1 MTAHAEHRSHRVG
14 EFRSAEVRSAMMSDV
29 LAQNW
34 WAIGLRGLA
43 AVLFGVAVLLLPG
56 AALLVFVIMFAAYA
70 LFDGVFAM
78 VAALRAAR
86 RHDRWGLLVLQG
98 VADIAA
104 AAIALALPLIAL
116 LGLVILLA
124 AWSLVTGGLELAAAF
139 QLKIDHGR
147 VWMIVGG
154 AASLVLGV
162 MLILTPLFGALVIV
176 LWLGAYAIVSGLALC
191 ALAFKL
197 RLRARGHEP
206 RRAAA

>member
-1 MTAHAEHRSHRVG
+1 MTTHAERHPHRMG
-14 EFRSAEVRSAMMSDV
+14 EFRNAAVRSAMMSEV

-43 AVLFGVAVLLLPG
+43 AVLFGAAVLLLPG

-70 LFDGVFAM
+70 LFDGVFAI

-86 RHDRWGLLVLQG
+86 RHDRWSLLVLQG

-116 LGLVILLA
+116 LGLAILLA

-139 QLKIDHGR
+139 LLKIDHGR

-162 MLILTPLFGALVIV
+162 MLILTPLFGALVLAV
-176 LWLGAYAIVSGLALC
+176 WVGAYAIVSGLALC

-197 RLRARGHEP
+197 RLRAGGWELH
-206 RRAAA
+206 RAGA